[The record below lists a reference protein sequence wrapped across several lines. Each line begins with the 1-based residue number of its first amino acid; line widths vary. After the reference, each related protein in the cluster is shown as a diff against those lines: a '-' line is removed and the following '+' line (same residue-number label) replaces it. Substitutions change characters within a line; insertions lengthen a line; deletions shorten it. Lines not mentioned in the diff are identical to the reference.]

1 MRAQAF
7 DFEEVSNLYSE
18 FRIEMRN
25 SSAGKKSAPTR
36 DLIDVI
42 RVRYWYEGLRMR
54 LGLDT
59 PGAIEAKLEPDL
71 IKRRHQSGKSCNSGK
86 WKNFKAGVNTP
97 QNRLVSRLEG
107 LYPGSKNELNHPLW
121 SVLKHRPANGAC
133 DEALLLRLSP
143 DIQQLLYKNSPYG
156 WRRTP
161 FSVGLVNRLLRVPSL
176 DALTAL
182 VWLLYE
188 AAYDDNPGRVSR
200 LAIAIYRI
208 LLIYAMLFQ
217 ERNLARPLLDYF
229 LQNVLSLDPS
239 PSNSIYRRT
248 DEIMADA
255 MSLHHLALN
264 SAQEKRHKMSWH
276 DQAQAILKLMGPKS
290 WVVFESL
297 FLTD

>member
-7 DFEEVSNLYSE
+7 DFDEISNLYSE

-25 SSAGKKSAPTR
+25 SRQEKKSAPTR
-36 DLIDVI
+36 DPIDVI

-86 WKNFKAGVNTP
+86 WEDFKAGVHTP
-97 QNRLVSRLEG
+97 QGRLVSRLEG

-121 SVLKHRPANGAC
+121 SVLKHRPGNGSY

-156 WRRTP
+156 WRRNP
-161 FSVGLVNRLLRVPSL
+161 FSVGLVNRLVRVPSL
-176 DALTAL
+176 DALAAL

-188 AAYDDNPGRVSR
+188 AAYDANLGRVSR

-217 ERNLARPLLDYF
+217 ERNLARPLLDFF
-229 LQNVLSLDPS
+229 LQNVLSLHTP
-239 PSNSIYRRT
+239 PGNSIYRRT
-248 DEIMADA
+248 EEIMADS
-255 MSLHHLALN
+255 MLLHYLAHH
-264 SAQEKRHKMSWH
+264 SPQEKCRKTSWH
-276 DQAQAILKLMGPKS
+276 DQAQAILKLMSPKS
-290 WVVFESL
+290 WVVFEYI
-297 FLTD
+297 FLAD